1 MYMPN
6 AGKLKVLVVEDDL
19 LFNQFYTMF
28 LEMKDAVCVSC
39 FTVEEARHI
48 LESDISEQFDVI
60 ILDNHLTDGEGLTIL
75 PLIKQRCKGAAV
87 VMVSGND
94 DTDFFL
100 RAFAEG
106 IDDYAVKP
114 INMDLL
120 WVKITRSV
128 AQYRLAAANA
138 QQQRELEIWV
148 SEEQKEQE
156 LARFIFHNMTK
167 QMLQQVSFIQTKI
180 QPSALFS
187 GDVVLY
193 RQGYDGSW
201 YVLLADS
208 MGHGLAAAVALMP
221 IMELFESMSS
231 RALPLS
237 NLVFELNRKLARQLP
252 DDRFVAAAILKI
264 NPLSDLIE
272 VWNGGMPPVMLFDA
286 DGNLRQSVRS
296 SNMALGILSDDLIE
310 VTTKKVTLHEID
322 RILMFSDGAV
332 ETVISAT
339 GEMLT
344 YTDIE
349 NIYAQNADQGFGNL
363 LATLADCADAVDDIS
378 ACEVHCAPLLQQLV
392 TSAREPCQK
401 QGIFSCEMTLSG
413 RCLNDINPPTE
424 LVELLLHLA
433 VPQELCNKTYA
444 ILTELFQNS
453 FEHGVLQLN
462 SEIKQQED
470 GFFAFYQLKEERS
483 ENLTATDSIRI
494 CLEWNACSSELT
506 LEIFDSGQGF
516 VSQSSL
522 AQEHQHYGRGLSM
535 VANLASSLTVVAPG
549 NHIKVVING

>member
-1 MYMPN
+1 MPN

-39 FTVEEARHI
+39 FTVEEAKHI
-48 LESDISEQFDVI
+48 LESDISAQFDVI

-75 PLIKQRCKGAAV
+75 PLIKQRCQGAAV

-128 AQYRLAAANA
+128 AQYRLAAANKR
-138 QQQRELEIWV
+138 QQTELEIWV

-156 LARFIFHNMTK
+156 LARFIFHNMTR
-167 QMLQQVSFIQTKI
+167 QMLQPVSFIQTKI

-252 DDRFVAAAILKI
+252 DDRFVAAAIIKI
-264 NPLSDLIE
+264 SPLTDLIE
-272 VWNGGMPPVMLFDA
+272 LWNGGMPPVMLFDSQ
-286 DGNLRQSVRS
+286 GVLRQSIRS
-296 SNMALGILSDDLIE
+296 SNMALGILSDDLVE
-310 VTTKKVTLHEID
+310 VTTKKLGLNDIE
-322 RILMFSDGAV
+322 RILMFSDGAIESV
-332 ETVISAT
+332 MSTT
-339 GEMLT
+339 GEMLS
-344 YTDIE
+344 YDDIE
-349 NIYAQNADQGFGNL
+349 QIYLDNPEQGFSQL
-363 LATLADCADAVDDIS
+363 LATLANCTEAVDDIS
-378 ACEVHCAPLLQQLV
+378 ACEVHCAALLSHSSSAPKQL
-392 TSAREPCQK
+392 CQK
-401 QGIFSCEMTLSG
+401 QGVFDCDIALSG

-433 VPQELCNKTYA
+433 VPQELCNKAYA
-444 ILTELFQNS
+444 VLTELYQNS
-453 FEHGVLQLN
+453 LEHGVLQLN

-470 GFFAFYQLKEERS
+470 GFFTFYQLKEERS
-483 ENLTATDSIRI
+483 ENLTATDRIRI
-494 CLEWNACSSELT
+494 RLQWNACTAELT

-516 VSQSSL
+516 VSNSSL

>member
-1 MYMPN
+1 MSTS
-6 AGKLKVLVVEDDL
+6 GKLKVLVVEDDL

-28 LEMKDAVCVSC
+28 LEMKNAVCVSC
-39 FTVEEARHI
+39 FTVEEAKHI
-48 LESDISEQFDVI
+48 LESDLSEQFDVI

-75 PLIKQRCKGAAV
+75 PMIKQRCRSAAV

-94 DTDFFL
+94 DTEFFL

-120 WVKITRSV
+120 WVKITRSL
-128 AQYRLAAANA
+128 AQYRLEAANA
-138 QQQRELEIWV
+138 QQQKELEIWV

-156 LARFIFHNMTK
+156 LARFIFHNMTR
-167 QMLQQVSFIQTKI
+167 QMLEPVSFIQTKI

-221 IMELFESMSS
+221 LMELFESMTS

-237 NLVFELNRKLARQLP
+237 NIVFELNRKLARQLP
-252 DDRFVAAAILKI
+252 DDRFVAASIIKI
-264 NPLSDLIE
+264 NPLAKLIE
-272 VWNGGMPPVMLFDA
+272 IWNGGMPPVMLFDTL
-286 DGNLRQSVRS
+286 GNLRHSIRS
-296 SNMALGILSDDLIE
+296 SNMALGILSDDLVE
-310 VTTKKVTLHEID
+310 VTTQKLFLEDVD
-322 RILMFSDGAV
+322 RILMFSDGAI
-332 ETVISAT
+332 ESILTST
-339 GEMLT
+339 GDTLS
-344 YTDIE
+344 YADIE
-349 NIYAQNADQGFGNL
+349 QIYAKNPQKGFSQL
-363 LATLADCADAVDDIS
+363 LATLAECDDANDDIS
-378 ACEVHCAPLLQQLV
+378 ACEVSC
-392 TSAREPCQK
+392 SAMRSSIGQSVNPVCDK
-401 QGIFSCEMTLSG
+401 QGIFNCEMSLSG

-424 LVELLLHLA
+424 LVELMLHLA
-433 VPQELCNKTYA
+433 VPQELCNRAYA
-444 ILTELFQNS
+444 VLTELYQNS
-453 FEHGVLQLN
+453 FEHGVLSLN
-462 SEIKQQED
+462 SEIKQQEN

-483 ENLTATDSIRI
+483 ENLTVNDHIRI
-494 CLEWNACSSELT
+494 CLEWNACTAQLT

-516 VSQSSL
+516 VKSANQVL
-522 AQEHQHYGRGLSM
+522 DDQHYGRGLSM

>member
-1 MYMPN
+1 MHN
-6 AGKLKVLVVEDDL
+6 VGNLKVLVVEDDL

-28 LEMKDAVCVSC
+28 LEMKDAICVSC

-48 LESDISEQFDVI
+48 LETELSAQFDVI
-60 ILDNHLTDGEGLTIL
+60 ILDNHLTDGEGLSIL
-75 PLIKQRCKGAAV
+75 PLIKQRCSGAAV

-94 DTDFFL
+94 DTEFFL

-106 IDDYAVKP
+106 IDDYVVKP

-128 AQYRLAAANA
+128 AQYRLQAANTR
-138 QQQRELEIWV
+138 QQRELEIWV

-167 QMLQQVSFIQTKI
+167 QMLQPVSFIQTKI

-264 NPLSDLIE
+264 NPLADLIE
-272 VWNGGMPPVMLFDA
+272 VWNGGMPPVMLFNA
-286 DGNLRQSVRS
+286 EGELRHSVRS

-310 VTTKKVTLHEID
+310 VTTQKLTLQEID
-322 RILMFSDGAV
+322 RILMFSDGAI
-332 ETVISAT
+332 ESKLSAA
-339 GEMLT
+339 GEVLT
-344 YTDIE
+344 YSDIE
-349 NIYAQNADQGFGNL
+349 KIYAGNAKQAFSDL
-363 LATLADCADAVDDIS
+363 LTTLAGCADAVDDIS
-378 ACEVHCAPLLQQLV
+378 ACEVNCAGILHQHNAAPTQ
-392 TSAREPCQK
+392 SCQK
-401 QGIFSCEMTLSG
+401 QGAFNCQMTLNG
-413 RCLNDINPPTE
+413 RCLSDINPPTE

-433 VPQELCNKTYA
+433 VPQEICNKAYA
-444 ILTELFQNS
+444 VLTELFLNS

-470 GFFAFYQLKEERS
+470 GFFTFYQLKEERS
-483 ENLTATDSIRI
+483 ENLTSADSVQIG
-494 CLEWNACSSELT
+494 LQWNACSSELS
-506 LEIFDSGQGF
+506 LEILDSGQGF
-516 VSQSSL
+516 VNQSSQSL
-522 AQEHQHYGRGLSM
+522 EHKHYGRGLSM

-549 NHIKVVING
+549 NQIKVVIKG

>member
-1 MYMPN
+1 MLN
-6 AGKLKVLVVEDDL
+6 LLKLKVLVVEDDM

-28 LEMKDAVCVSC
+28 LEIKDAVCVSC
-39 FTVEEARHI
+39 FTVKEAETI
-48 LESDISEQFDVI
+48 LQSADADQFDVI

-128 AQYRLAAANA
+128 AQHRLFTANA
-138 QQQRELEIWV
+138 RQQRELEVWV

-156 LARFIFHNMTK
+156 LARYIFNNMTR
-167 QMLQQVSFIQTKI
+167 QMLQPVSFIQTKI

-221 IMELFESMSS
+221 IMELFDSMAH

-252 DDRFVAAAILKI
+252 DDRFVAAAIIKI
-264 NPLSDLIE
+264 NPLNDLLEI
-272 VWNGGMPPVMLFDA
+272 WNGGMPPVMLFTNQGILLD
-286 DGNLRQSVRS
+286 SVRS
-296 SNMALGILSDDLIE
+296 SNMALGILPDDLIE
-310 VTTKKVTLHEID
+310 VSTKKLALHAID
-322 RILMFSDGAV
+322 RILMFSDGAI
-332 ETVISAT
+332 ETISGIT

-344 YTDIE
+344 YADIE
-349 NIYAQNADQGFGNL
+349 QIYNQAPQHGFNRL
-363 LATLADCADAVDDIS
+363 LETLAHFTDAVDDIS
-378 ACEVHCAPLLQQLV
+378 ACEVHCSALILASSDIQLP
-392 TSAREPCQK
+392 SNQK
-401 QGIFSCEMTLSG
+401 NGIFSCEMALSG

-433 VPQELCNKTYA
+433 VPQELCNKAYA
-444 ILTELFQNS
+444 VLTELYQNS

-470 GFFAFYQLKEERS
+470 GFFTFYQLKEERS
-483 ENLTATDSIRI
+483 DNLAVTDKIRI
-494 CLEWNACSSELT
+494 CLQWNACTAELT
-506 LEIFDSGQGF
+506 LEVLDSGQGF
-516 VSQSSL
+516 VSNFNF
-522 AQEHQHYGRGLSM
+522 AQDHQHFGRGLSM
-535 VANLASSLTVVAPG
+535 VDHLASSLTVVAPG

>member
-1 MYMPN
+1 MSN
-6 AGKLKVLVVEDDL
+6 TGKLKVLVVEDDL

-75 PLIKQRCKGAAV
+75 PLIKQRCLGAAV

-106 IDDYAVKP
+106 IDDYVVKP

-128 AQYRLAAANA
+128 AQYRLAAANTR
-138 QQQRELEIWV
+138 QQRELEIWV

-167 QMLQQVSFIQTKI
+167 QMLQPVSFIQTKI

-201 YVLLADS
+201 YVLVADS

-221 IMELFESMSS
+221 IMELFESMST

-252 DDRFVAAAILKI
+252 DDRFVAAAIIKI
-264 NPLSDLIE
+264 NPLSNMIE
-272 VWNGGMPPVMLFDA
+272 IWNGGMPPVMLFDA
-286 DGNLRQSVRS
+286 QGKLQHSIRS
-296 SNMALGILSDDLIE
+296 SNMALGILADELIE
-310 VTTKKVTLHEID
+310 VTTEKLSLQDID
-322 RILMFSDGAV
+322 RILMFSDGAIESV
-332 ETVISAT
+332 MATT
-339 GEMLT
+339 GEMLK
-344 YTDIE
+344 YEDIE
-349 NIYAQNADQGFGNL
+349 QIYSGDPVHGFQQL
-363 LATLADCADAVDDIS
+363 LTTLAHCTEAVDDIS
-378 ACEVHCAPLLQQLV
+378 ACEVHCAGVFSKFGASQLQP
-392 TSAREPCQK
+392 SKK
-401 QGIFSCEMTLSG
+401 QGVFNCEIALSG

-433 VPQELCNKTYA
+433 VPQELCNKAYA
-444 ILTELFQNS
+444 VLTELYQNS

-470 GFFAFYQLKEERS
+470 GFFTFYQLKEERS
-483 ENLTATDSIRI
+483 ENLTGNDSIRI
-494 CLEWNACSSELT
+494 NLQWNACVAELT
-506 LEIFDSGQGF
+506 LEIYDSGQGF
-516 VSQSSL
+516 VSKASL

>member
-1 MYMPN
+1 MPN
-6 AGKLKVLVVEDDL
+6 SGKLKVLVVEDDV

-28 LEMKDAVCVSC
+28 LEIKDAECVSC
-39 FTVEEARHI
+39 FTVAEAEDII
-48 LESDISEQFDVI
+48 LSDEAIDFDVI

-94 DTDFFL
+94 DTEFFL
-100 RAFAEG
+100 KAFAEG
-106 IDDYAVKP
+106 IDDYVVKP

-120 WVKITRSV
+120 WLKITKSV
-128 AQYRLAAANA
+128 AQYRLEAANA
-138 QQQRELEIWV
+138 RQQRELEVWV

-156 LARFIFHNMTK
+156 LARFIFSNMTK
-167 QMLQQVSFIQTKI
+167 QMLQPVSFIQTKI

-187 GDVVLY
+187 GDVALY

-221 IMELFESMSS
+221 IMELFESMAS

-237 NLVFELNRKLARQLP
+237 NLVFELNRKLSRQLP
-252 DDRFVAAAILKI
+252 DDRFVAAAVIKI
-264 NPLSDLIE
+264 NPLCNLLEI
-272 VWNGGMPPVMLFDA
+272 WNGGMPPVMLFKA
-286 DGNLRQSVRS
+286 DGYLHDSVRS
-296 SNMALGILSDDLIE
+296 SNMALGILSDDLLE
-310 VTTKKVTLHEID
+310 VSTKKIPLNIID
-322 RILMFSDGAV
+322 RILMFSDGV
-332 ETVISAT
+332 IETVLSST
-339 GEMLT
+339 GQMLT
-344 YTDIE
+344 YCDIE
-349 NIYAQNADQGFGNL
+349 EIYRTDANQGFANL
-363 LATLADCADAVDDIS
+363 LNTLSECTEAVDDIS
-378 ACEVHCAPLLQQLV
+378 ACEIHASELLKCHRQSPV
-392 TSAREPCQK
+392 PTSHKE
-401 QGIFSCEMTLSG
+401 GIFSCEFALSG

-433 VPQELCNKTYA
+433 VPQELCNKTFA
-444 ILTELFQNS
+444 VLTELYQNS

-483 ENLTATDSIRI
+483 ENLAIRDTIRI
-494 CLEWNACSSELT
+494 KLEWNVSSAELS
-506 LEIFDSGQGF
+506 LEIIDSGPGF
-516 VSQSSL
+516 VSNEIQTPDQL
-522 AQEHQHYGRGLSM
+522 HYGRGLTM
-535 VANLASSLTVVAPG
+535 VANLTNSMSVVAPG